1 MIIKELKYNKKL
13 INMYAKN
20 SGIKKST
27 MCMNNIDIDLRKIY
41 RKVINDIDDFTT
53 LVMVYDNNH
62 NMLDYAKTIL
72 RATDNICILVSEVEI
87 YDLDFYAHR
96 IYNSKY
102 YIYILENNIGEKISE
117 LLISKGVGISRD
129 YLDLLSKDEF
139 LEEELGVEIP
149 KENKKEK
156 KEVKKQKSKQP
167 KSKTSKGEKVINILL
182 LLVIIAVLALAIYTI
197 NQPFI
202 SEYL

>member
-20 SGIKKST
+20 SGIKKSI

-53 LVMVYDNNH
+53 VVMVYDNNH
-62 NMLDYAKTIL
+62 NMLDYVKTIL
-72 RATDNICILVSEVEI
+72 RTTDNICVLVSEVEI
-87 YDLDFYAHR
+87 YDLDFYVHR
-96 IYNSKY
+96 IHNSKY
-102 YIYILENNIGEKISE
+102 YIYILENNIGEKISN
-117 LLISKGVGISRD
+117 LLISKGVGVSRD
-129 YLDLLSKDEF
+129 YLDLLFKDEF
-139 LEEELGVEIP
+139 LEELGVEIP
-149 KENKKEK
+149 KEIVKKEK
-156 KEVKKQKSKQP
+156 KEVGKRKSKKK
-167 KSKTSKGEKVINILL
+167 KSEVSKGEKVINTLL
-182 LLVIIAVLALAIYTI
+182 LLVIIGVLILAIYTL